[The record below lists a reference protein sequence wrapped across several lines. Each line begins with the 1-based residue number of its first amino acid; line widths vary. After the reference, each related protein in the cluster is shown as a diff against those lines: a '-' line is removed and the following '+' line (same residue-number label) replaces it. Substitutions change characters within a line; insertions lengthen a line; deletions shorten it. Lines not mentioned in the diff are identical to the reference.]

1 MIPDYPDQF
10 NREWLEQVLDAPISS
25 LANFTYTPLG
35 TGQMCDSFRLTL
47 AWDSYDGPTTII
59 AKCPSKDEQSRNIAA
74 LLGGYAREVNWYR
87 ELAAQS
93 SVACPHCYH
102 ADIADNRVDFALLL
116 GDCAPATQG
125 DQLAGAGGDILRP
138 AITQLAALHAPFWNK
153 DIVADHPWIGNDS
166 RAIVVAALPS
176 LADAFAERYT
186 NRLAPEILDLGR
198 ALAASIENY
207 LDWQGCAQSVI
218 HGDYRIDNLLIAPD
232 GGVHVVD
239 WQTVG
244 IGSPITD
251 LSYLVGTSF
260 ADPAERIAEER
271 GLFDQYLGALESQGI
286 STDRDTAWRDYR
298 LYALSGFLM
307 AIFASMNVERTAR
320 GDEMF
325 ALMAERPA
333 LQAIHHDSIS
343 LIA

>member
-1 MIPDYPDQF
+1 VIPTSPDQF
-10 NREWLEQVLDAPISS
+10 SREWLEQMLGAPGST
-25 LANFTYTPLG
+25 LADFSHVPLG

-47 AWDSYDGPTTII
+47 DWEGYAGPASIV
-59 AKCPSKDEQSRNIAA
+59 AKCPSKDEQSRNLAA

-93 SVACPHCYH
+93 GVACPHCYY
-102 ADIADNRVDFALLL
+102 ADIADNRIDFALLL
-116 GDCAPATQG
+116 GDCAPARQG
-125 DQLAGAGGDILRP
+125 DQLAGAGDDILRP
-138 AITQLAALHAPFWNK
+138 AIIQLAALHAPFWNK
-153 DIVADHPWIGNDS
+153 DIVAGHPWIAGDS

-176 LADAFAERYT
+176 LADAFAERYAG
-186 NRLAPEILDLGR
+186 RLAPEILELGR
-198 ALAASIENY
+198 ALAAHIEAY
-207 LDWQGCAQSVI
+207 LDWPGCAKSVI
-218 HGDYRIDNLLIAPD
+218 HGDYRVDNLLIAPD

-244 IGSPITD
+244 VGSPIAD
-251 LSYLVGTSF
+251 LSYLIGTSF
-260 ADPAERIAEER
+260 ADPAARAAQE
-271 GLFDQYLGALESQGI
+271 GALFEYYLAALRSHGVT
-286 STDRDTAWRDYR
+286 TDHDAAWRDYR

-307 AIFASMNVERTAR
+307 AIFASMNVERTTR

-333 LQAIHHDSIS
+333 LQAIQHGSIT